1 MSVNWN
7 WKQQMG
13 VMTLKQSTPNTK
25 DVRLKICIYQA
36 NCLGALIR
44 EYKDTETKKDM
55 YYFYSFWRDLEHLKR
70 CLGLRKGYNNIYV
83 DDWQIIEKIKLNT
96 YYKDSLKIA
105 DCFTKT
111 GVKVELYNKEMR

>member
-7 WKQQMG
+7 WKQKMG

-55 YYFYSFWRDLEHLKR
+55 YYFWGFWNDTEHLKR
-70 CLGLRKGYNNIYV
+70 CLGIVKGYDNIYA

-96 YYKDSLKIA
+96 YYKDCLKIA
-105 DCFTKT
+105 DCFTKV
-111 GVKVELYNKEMR
+111 GVKVELYYKEIK

>member
-1 MSVNWN
+1 MLTGTGSNKW
-7 WKQQMG
+7 G

-55 YYFYSFWRDLEHLKR
+55 YYFYSFWSDLEHLKR